1 MHSMNTQ
8 IKPAKDD
15 LRTPEQISEHYT
27 LEKELAAQL
36 RNASKTDRA
45 HLYTHLYDQ
54 LFQKIP
60 HHPQHTRKQDAQAS
74 QQEIDRKM
82 NLVARYLQPDT
93 QYLEVGPGDC
103 QFAFAVA
110 PRVKKV
116 YAVDVSSEITK
127 NPDLPTNFELILSD
141 GCTVP
146 VPENSISVAY
156 SNQLMEHLHPDDSYE
171 QLGELHRALQP
182 GGVYI
187 CITPN
192 RLAGPHDVSK
202 YFDPVATGFHLQEYT
217 NQELHQLF
225 RKIGFSKIITY
236 MGGKGTYVRCP
247 YLLAVLVESFLKLLP
262 FKLRYSVA
270 NWLPIR
276 AILGVILVAQK

>member
-1 MHSMNTQ
+1 MKTQ
-8 IKPAKDD
+8 IKPTQDD
-15 LRTPEQISEHYT
+15 PRTLEQISEHYT
-27 LEKELAAQL
+27 LEKELAAKL
-36 RNASKTDRA
+36 RNSTKADRA
-45 HLYTHLYDQ
+45 HLYTALYDQ
-54 LFQKIP
+54 LFQNIP
-60 HHPQHTRKQDAQAS
+60 HHPQISRKQDAQAS
-74 QQEIDRKM
+74 QLEIDRKM
-82 NLVARYLQPDT
+82 NLVQRYLKPDT

-110 PRVKKV
+110 PKVKKV

-127 NPDLPTNFELILSD
+127 NPNLPANFELILSD

-171 QLGELHRALQP
+171 QLTELYRALQP
-182 GGVYI
+182 GGQYI

-202 YFDPVATGFHLQEYT
+202 YFDSVATGFHLQEYT
-217 NQELHQLF
+217 NQELHKLF
-225 RKIGFSKIITY
+225 REIGFAKVITY
-236 MGGKGTYVRCP
+236 MGGKGTYVRIP
-247 YLLAVLVESFLKLLP
+247 YILAVMVEKVLNVLP
-262 FKLRYSVA
+262 FKVRYPVA
-270 NWLPIR
+270 NWLPLR

>member
-1 MHSMNTQ
+1 MKTQ

-15 LRTPEQISEHYT
+15 PRTPEQIGEHYV
-27 LEKELAAQL
+27 LEKELAAKL
-36 RNASKTDRA
+36 RNSTKADRA
-45 HLYTHLYDQ
+45 QLYTALYDQ
-54 LFQKIP
+54 LFQNIP
-60 HHPQHTRKQDAQAS
+60 HHPQISRKLDAQAS

-82 NLVARYLQPDT
+82 KLVGRYLYPDT

-103 QFAFAVA
+103 QFAFSVA
-110 PRVKKV
+110 PKVKKV

-127 NPDLPTNFELILSD
+127 NPNLPANFELILSD

-146 VPENSISVAY
+146 VSENSISVAY
-156 SNQLMEHLHPDDSYE
+156 SNQLMEHLHPDDSYT
-171 QLGELHRALQP
+171 QLEELYRALKP
-182 GGVYI
+182 GGFYI

-217 NQELHQLF
+217 NQELYQLF
-225 RKIGFSKIITY
+225 REIGFSKVITY

-247 YLLAVLVESFLKLLP
+247 YLLTVMVEKFLSLLP
-262 FKLRYSVA
+262 FKVRYFLA

-276 AILGVILVAQK
+276 AVLGVIMVAQK